1 MLIFLIVSIIILFLI
16 VLWYGFKV
24 QKRNEEYQRTSFDG
38 RKYDGLNDIYEFDD
52 HKTFF
57 VYELLDFEKTVQN
70 KDGELVT
77 IVPYEGAKVIRVVT
91 SKEQKHPHKL
101 NEIKQTIINQIPA
114 RPFTTSQL
122 ITLSDAIIESR
133 ENYRLIKEQKR
144 KQALEDRYAKANSS
158 EDRQKLSKTG
168 VQSVNEYQ
176 EKLESDKRR
185 YEADLEK
192 NYEHMSR
199 IISEA
204 GRNIK
209 QKTRG

>member
-16 VLWYGFKV
+16 ILWYGFKV

-77 IVPYEGAKVIRVVT
+77 IVPYKGAKVIRVVT

-101 NEIKQTIINQIPA
+101 NEVKQTIINQIPA
-114 RPFTTSQL
+114 RPFTINQL

-168 VQSVNEYQ
+168 VQTVNEYQ
-176 EKLESDKRR
+176 EKLEADKQR
-185 YEADLEK
+185 YESDLKK

-199 IISEA
+199 IIGEA

-209 QKTRG
+209 